1 MSTDPVIRAA
11 EAETVDS
18 PQHLIRLLADGINTA
33 GVFSII
39 QVELR
44 AGRDGAAPHF
54 HSGFSELLYV
64 IDGDVEV
71 LCDDRISMAHAG
83 DLVVVPP
90 GTAHAFGA
98 LASGPASLLA
108 VISPRHRPL
117 PVLPPPRRRGQ
128 RRDPAP
134 ARRRPGALRQQAGRE
149 CSLAAGPGPLT
160 SSLVKSAG
168 LLLPRFP
175 SSFARQHPARHG

>member
-1 MSTDPVIRAA
+1 MGGSRHPDVVSDLRFLTTRTCPHAR
-11 EAETVDS
+11 S
-18 PQHLIRLLADGINTA
+18 GHLIRLLADGINTEGA
-33 GVFSII
+33 FSII

-71 LCDDRISMAHAG
+71 LSGDRISMAHAG

-108 VISPRHRPL
+108 VISPGIDRFQYFRHLAAVANGEIPHL
-117 PVLPPPRRRGQ
+117 PA
-128 RRDPAP
+128 DAP
-134 ARRRPGALRQQAGRE
+134 ARYDSRLVESAAWRR
-149 CSLAAGPGPLT
+149 
-160 SSLVKSAG
+160 
-168 LLLPRFP
+168 
-175 SSFARQHPARHG
+175 ARAP

>member
-1 MSTDPVIRAA
+1 VRVSTDPVIRAA

-33 GVFSII
+33 GAFSII

-108 VISPRHRPL
+108 VISPGIDRFQYFRHLAAVANGEIPHL
-117 PVLPPPRRRGQ
+117 PA
-128 RRDPAP
+128 DAP
-134 ARRRPGALRQQAGRE
+134 ARYDSRLVESAAWRR
-149 CSLAAGPGPLT
+149 
-160 SSLVKSAG
+160 
-168 LLLPRFP
+168 
-175 SSFARQHPARHG
+175 ARVP

>member
-33 GVFSII
+33 GAFSII

-83 DLVVVPP
+83 ISWLSR
-90 GTAHAFGA
+90 
-98 LASGPASLLA
+98 LA
-108 VISPRHRPL
+108 RPTHSA
-117 PVLPPPRRRGQ
+117 RWR
-128 RRDPAP
+128 P
-134 ARRRPGALRQQAGRE
+134 AR
-149 CSLAAGPGPLT
+149 
-160 SSLVKSAG
+160 
-168 LLLPRFP
+168 
-175 SSFARQHPARHG
+175 PACWR